1 MGFLGTIPL
10 RAREGEHTYPYSE
23 LSYTHSEASLVHLFC
38 DASKDAIG
46 AVAYLQLFGPN
57 SAKPTLSFLL
67 GKGKLASYGSNT
79 IPRME
84 LCAADLRAEIA
95 DTIKE
100 QLNIPSECFRYYTD
114 SLIVLGYLTNTT
126 RRFYFYV

>member
-1 MGFLGTIPL
+1 MIKFLQTFKTHRILGTIPL
-10 RAREGEHTYPYSE
+10 RIREGEDTYPYSE

-57 SAKPTLSFLL
+57 SAKTTFSFLL
-67 GKGKLASYGSNT
+67 GKGKLASNGSNT

-84 LCAADLRAEIA
+84 LCAADLGAEIA
-95 DTIKE
+95 R
-100 QLNIPSECFRYYTD
+100 S
-114 SLIVLGYLTNTT
+114 S
-126 RRFYFYV
+126 